1 MPVTHASCRCVCLVV
16 CSQVAIAFGYLVL
29 DIGFVACVAW
39 FLHNGQRNKLEIDRK
54 RLFDV
59 LSRVEILL
67 AILFPIYAKYETTM
81 SSSLAFFLLIDVYC
95 EYYEYCSAWQKGLFW
110 GFVGIATTAL
120 TSELAMFA
128 SSHTS
133 AHTPRLISES
143 GEFVAAVLLDLFIL
157 SHFYVPA
164 AAVDPVGQAML
175 EYKCTMFCY

>member
-95 EYYEYCSAWQKGLFW
+95 EYYEYCSSRQRLLFW
-110 GFVGIATTAL
+110 GFVGMATTAL
-120 TSELAMFA
+120 TSELVMFA
-128 SSHTS
+128 SSDIGAH
-133 AHTPRLISES
+133 AHTARLISES

-157 SHFYVPA
+157 SHFHVPVLPA
-164 AAVDPVGQAML
+164 AGAVPV
-175 EYKCTMFCY
+175 CDI